1 MTFKELNIIE
11 PVLKA
16 LTEKGYSIPTPI
28 QEKAIP
34 IVLNKRDILGCA
46 QTGTGKTAAFS
57 IPIIQHLSSRN
68 FQPEK
73 RRAIKALILTPT
85 RELAIQISDCI
96 TDYTKYTSLRHCVVF
111 GGVNQN
117 PQTEKLRRGIDIL
130 IATPGRLLDL
140 MNQGFIDLRNV
151 SHFVLDEADR
161 MLDMGF
167 IQDIKRII
175 PKIPKDR
182 QTLLFSA
189 TMPAAI
195 ASLAQSILRNP
206 LQVDITPKVSVVET
220 IDQYIYHVEKKQKND
235 LLVSVLNESKGKS
248 VLVFSRTKHGA
259 DKIAKNLCRAGI
271 NSEAIHSNK
280 SQMARQRALGN
291 FKSGKTRVMVAT
303 DIAARGID
311 INELPLVINYDLP
324 DAAETYVHRIGRT
337 GRAGNTGTALTFCS
351 TEEHSMLKSIQKL
364 TGEKINKADISKHS
378 LTNSEQK
385 DKTEIWQN
393 QSHQNGTTKK
403 RNNPNAW
410 KNKRRKNF
418 GKPTREKDLKI

>member
-11 PVLKA
+11 PILKA

-28 QEKAIP
+28 QEQAIP
-34 IVLNKRDILGCA
+34 ILLNKRDILGCA
-46 QTGTGKTAAFS
+46 QTGTGKTAAFA

-68 FQPEK
+68 QQTEK
-73 RRAIKALILTPT
+73 YRTIKALILTPT

-117 PQTEKLRRGIDIL
+117 SQTEKLRKGVDIL
-130 IATPGRLLDL
+130 VATPGRLLDL
-140 MNQGFIDLRNV
+140 MNQGFVDLRNIR
-151 SHFVLDEADR
+151 HFVLDEADR

-167 IQDIKRII
+167 IQDIKRIL
-175 PKIPKDR
+175 PKLPKER

-189 TMPAAI
+189 TIPNEI
-195 ASLAQSILRNP
+195 VSLSQSLLRNP
-206 LQVDITPKVSVVET
+206 ARVDITPEASVVDT
-220 IDQYIYHVEKKQKND
+220 IDQYIYHVNKTQKKE

-259 DKIAKNLCRAGI
+259 DKIAKILCHAGI
-271 NSEAIHSNK
+271 NTEAIHSNK

-337 GRAGNTGTALTFCS
+337 GRAGNTGTALSFCS
-351 TEEHSMLKSIQKL
+351 KEEYSMLKSIQKL
-364 TGEKINKADISKHS
+364 TGETINKGDISKYS
-378 LTNSEQK
+378 LTKSEQPNEK
-385 DKTEIWQN
+385 EIWQN
-393 QSHQNGTTKK
+393 KSHQNGTTKK

-418 GKPTREKDLKI
+418 GKPTRAKDLTI